1 MTKLYEQLREDH
13 RNLVRVLDV
22 LERQVALY
30 DTREEENT
38 NTPDISLILDIMDY
52 IQHYPDRFHHPLEE
66 ASFDYL
72 ISQGQG
78 NQAAMEAIRTEHE
91 ALSASASKL
100 RTLLNSI
107 RLGEPVALTQLHDAL
122 NSFHNLQLAHLKYEE
137 KTVFKDIKTLDED
150 ASAHILEQVQ
160 HRTDPLF
167 AQVATQQFSE
177 LIKELDHQ

>member
-1 MTKLYEQLREDH
+1 MTRLYQQLREDH
-13 RNLVRVLDV
+13 RNLVRVLNV

-30 DTREEENT
+30 DTREEHSSD
-38 NTPDISLILDIMDY
+38 TPDISLMLDIMDY

-72 ISQGQG
+72 ISHGQG
-78 NQAAMEAIRTEHE
+78 NEAAMEAIRTEHE
-91 ALSASASKL
+91 ALALSASKL

-122 NSFHNLQLAHLKYEE
+122 NNFHNMQIAHLKYEE
-137 KTVFKDIKTLDED
+137 KTVFKDIEALDD
-150 ASAHILEQVQ
+150 NASTHILEQVQ

-167 AQVATQQFSE
+167 VQAATQQFSE
-177 LIKELDHQ
+177 LIRELDHQ